1 MDERTTGTEE
11 AAPQQSGK
19 LLLILVAALS
29 LAIGAGIGTAVLA
42 PRIVGAVPAAAKARE
57 GDSVHVD
64 RGKGRDGAPAAMYS
78 IENIVLNPAGTSGS
92 RYLLLSVALV
102 LSDPAAEAGARAR
115 EIEVRDRIVAL
126 LATQTVDRLIDP
138 AQRDSI
144 KDEIRSSVE
153 PIFPKGVVRGVL
165 LPQFVV
171 Q

>member
-1 MDERTTGTEE
+1 VR
-11 AAPQQSGK
+11 
-19 LLLILVAALS
+19 
-29 LAIGAGIGTAVLA
+29 
-42 PRIVGAVPAAAKARE
+42 
-57 GDSVHVD
+57 
-64 RGKGRDGAPAAMYS
+64 RDGAPAAMYS